1 METLKG
7 AREGIVGTIRCTRVR
22 GRARCV
28 SSGDCVALKK
38 EELPFLIPVKGLTVV
53 VFVFCDLDADW

>member
-1 METLKG
+1 M
-7 AREGIVGTIRCTRVR
+7 RVR
-22 GRARCV
+22 GRVSCV

-38 EELPFLIPVKGLTVV
+38 GELPFLMPVKELTVV